1 MAKKARKIKSE
12 QGLKLKIVNPNAAG
26 IDVADG
32 ELQVC
37 VPEERDGDN
46 NRCFTSFT
54 SDLRIIAEWLK
65 ACRIDTVAM
74 EATGVYWV
82 NVFFFLQDKGFD
94 VILANPSQ
102 VKNYSGKKTD
112 VADAEWLMLLH
123 SYGLIKASYNPDSW
137 ARRVRTLKARHRS
150 ALITSASTETMH
162 MQKAMELMN
171 IKLSTVI
178 SDIHGQSGT
187 AIINAILKGNHDPVA
202 LAQLASSRCKA
213 SKETIALSL
222 EGTWD
227 EDQLFMLRQ
236 SKELYDFYQ
245 KKIFECDEKIKDI
258 ISKYADIVNEDTTGI
273 KNAKKRKGH
282 NNPLTF
288 DVEKYACAIWGTNVM
303 CIPGVNDDCVL
314 TAFGELGYNFTEK
327 FDTAAKFCKW
337 LNLTPNNKISGG
349 KLLSSKMPKRKNIM
363 GQAFRMSG
371 NACAKQH
378 NELGNYFR
386 RIQARHGYAQ
396 AIVATAHKIAI
407 IFYTIVKNNTPYNPN
422 LVGDDEK
429 TILERKLKR
438 TQKQLDKLT
447 KLRNNLNEGVA

>member
-1 MAKKARKIKSE
+1 
-12 QGLKLKIVNPNAAG
+12 
-26 IDVADG
+26 
-32 ELQVC
+32 
-37 VPEERDGDN
+37 
-46 NRCFTSFT
+46 
-54 SDLRIIAEWLK
+54 
-65 ACRIDTVAM
+65 
-74 EATGVYWV
+74 
-82 NVFFFLQDKGFD
+82 
-94 VILANPSQ
+94 
-102 VKNYSGKKTD
+102 
-112 VADAEWLMLLH
+112 
-123 SYGLIKASYNPDSW
+123 
-137 ARRVRTLKARHRS
+137 
-150 ALITSASTETMH
+150 
-162 MQKAMELMN
+162 
-171 IKLSTVI
+171 
-178 SDIHGQSGT
+178 
-187 AIINAILKGNHDPVA
+187 
-202 LAQLASSRCKA
+202 
-213 SKETIALSL
+213 
-222 EGTWD
+222 
-227 EDQLFMLRQ
+227 
-236 SKELYDFYQ
+236 
-245 KKIFECDEKIKDI
+245 
-258 ISKYADIVNEDTTGI
+258 
-273 KNAKKRKGH
+273 
-282 NNPLTF
+282 
-288 DVEKYACAIWGTNVM
+288 M

-438 TQKQLDKLT
+438 TLKQLDKLT